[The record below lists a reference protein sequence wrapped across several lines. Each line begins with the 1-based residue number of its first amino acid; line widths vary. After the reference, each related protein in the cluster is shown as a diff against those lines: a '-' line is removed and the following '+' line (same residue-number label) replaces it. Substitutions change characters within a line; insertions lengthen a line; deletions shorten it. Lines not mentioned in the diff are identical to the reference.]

1 MQQFRDKLVV
11 VKDSGDQEPEY
22 FGYVVVQ
29 PPTWV
34 IAVALGMVPSLE
46 TVFKKKK
53 INNSILCYFYKDF
66 PWSEI
71 IK

>member
-11 VKDSGDQEPEY
+11 VSDSGDQEPEY
-22 FGYVVVQ
+22 FGYGVVQ

-46 TVFKKKK
+46 TVFLKKKK
-53 INNSILCYFYKDF
+53 LITQFCVISTKTFHGLRL
-66 PWSEI
+66 
-71 IK
+71 

>member
-11 VKDSGDQEPEY
+11 VRDSGDQEPEY

-46 TVFKKKK
+46 TVFLKKK
-53 INNSILCYFYKDF
+53 N
-66 PWSEI
+66 
-71 IK
+71 